1 MKLKYKFV
9 IRQVG
14 NQAVAVAVGK
24 DNAQFNGM
32 IKLNQSGEF
41 IFRHLSNGNPTIE
54 EITSALVQEYNVDLE
69 TARSTATQF
78 IDDLK
83 QNGLITE

>member
-14 NQAVAVAVGK
+14 GQAVAVAVGK
-24 DNAQFNGM
+24 DNEQFNGM

-41 IFRHLSNGNPTIE
+41 IFKLLNNDSYSLEQI
-54 EITSALVQEYNVDLE
+54 ISALTQEYNVDFE
-69 TARSTATQF
+69 TAKSTVTQF
-78 IDDLK
+78 TEDLK
-83 QNGLITE
+83 QNGLIIE